1 MSQHR
6 ELVTAIADF
15 IQDESTILILTS
27 LSWDCLYRNRLHRM
41 EISIYVDSLRVYNFT
56 LWREEEQQ
64 RELGAYLDLS
74 LGPTWD
80 W

>member
-6 ELVTAIADF
+6 EIVTAIADF

-27 LSWDCLYRNRLHRM
+27 LSWDCLYRNRLHRT
-41 EISIYVDSLRVYNFT
+41 EIMIYLHSMKEYSWT
-56 LWREEEQQ
+56 LWREEEQR
-64 RELGAYLDLS
+64 RETDADMDL
-74 LGPTWD
+74 LFGPTWD